1 MDFDAF
7 EQEAGRVFDTIPER
21 YREGVDGLTVHRAA
35 LPHPRFPGVYTL
47 GECVTESYPSGWD
60 GPDTVRSLVL
70 LHWGSFRALANFD
83 PGFDWRDQIWET
95 LTHELRH
102 HLESLADQDDL
113 LGVDYAMEQTFLRYD
128 GSDFEPAYYR
138 QGDRIGPDNYAVEDE
153 VYIEQRWKAAD
164 FQQADRICFS
174 WAGRGYEIDHPVELG
189 DLHFI
194 RIVDGVP
201 PPPYLE
207 LVLVRRSSWV
217 ERARAALGRTGLVIF
232 ESDAV
237 ARPAGPP

>member
-83 PGFDWRDQIWET
+83 PEFDWRDQIWET

-138 QGDRIGPDNYAVEDE
+138 QGDRIGPDSYAVEDE

-189 DLHFI
+189 DVHFI

-217 ERARAALGRTGLVIF
+217 ERARAVLGRTGLVIF

>member
-1 MDFDAF
+1 MDFDSF
-7 EQEAGRVFDTIPER
+7 EQEAARAFEAIPER

-70 LHWGSFRALANFD
+70 LHWGSFRALADFD
-83 PGFDWRDQIWET
+83 PAFDWRDQIWET

-113 LGVDYAMEQTFLRYD
+113 VGVDYAMEQTFLRFD

-138 QGDRIGPDNYAVEDE
+138 HGDRVGPDHYAVEDE
-153 VYIEQRWKAAD
+153 VYIEQRWRAAD
-164 FQQADRICFS
+164 FQQADRIRFS
-174 WAGRGYEIDHPVELG
+174 WAGRGFEIDHPAELG
-189 DLHFI
+189 DVHFI

-217 ERARAALGRTGLVIF
+217 ERARAALGRAGLVIF
-232 ESDAV
+232 ESEAV
-237 ARPAGPP
+237 ARPAGSR